1 MPGTLPEIRFTKM
14 NDTELPLKSS
24 LFSEK
29 EKHGSTSLQY
39 NEIKTLINACP
50 KCYGNL
56 EMGVQ
61 LASSDKGQE
70 LQCQRSDSF

>member
-1 MPGTLPEIRFTKM
+1 M

-39 NEIKTLINACP
+39 SEIKTLINACT
-50 KCYGNL
+50 KCYRNL
-56 EMGVQ
+56 EKGIQ
-61 LASSDKGQE
+61 PASSDKRTRVE
-70 LQCQRSDSF
+70 VSEV